1 MKKALSL
8 LIALAMLIGMV
19 PAVFAAEDA
28 APTYAKITSMDELT
42 SGEYVVVCNNGVALG
57 KLDGSWV
64 TTAAPVVDGDVVTD
78 AAGAVWTLTVDGTN
92 VKLADANGKYIAPKG
107 GNNNGIKEGEYNWSV
122 SCTDGMFK
130 FAGQGSDTVT
140 LAGNADSENKFRGY
154 KNTTVTGS
162 YASKYPSTFALYK
175 LVEEEEIVVENPMYE
190 GDTEFELPLGT
201 TETVTKNFVATE
213 TGTLYV
219 VATEFLYMSQ
229 YSDEYYDNSD
239 YMEDFTNWTNMTING
254 EPLSKGFFGTVEV
267 VKGEVYT
274 FSWSLVEGAYYG
286 YKAVMNLSYTDENY
300 PRPGLGVDLL
310 PTDLPMNT
318 VEIPAG
324 GKQLYTLSGEF
335 SGYIL
340 CVTGENA
347 YISVEQYDW
356 WTGEINT
363 VIIEAVDGVVSYNLD
378 EYSSHEIYIHNG
390 GEEAAI
396 FEMTCYAPYGGEKNP
411 IIVENLEDIYIESIQ
426 DDYSTTF
433 FQWTADKV
441 GTITVLPDGT
451 VDMYFMNLTKDENG
465 FYDDTWTYYNAYV
478 EEGDVLQVMVG
489 GGHFTG
495 DFFFEYTFTEGYRE
509 GSVQNPMSVDLLAGL
524 SVEIS
529 DETVYYSWT
538 PDFTGTVALN
548 FTYKYSW
555 SSNLATMM
563 IGEEVFNYGV
573 IAKDGETIVS
583 EGAELAVTAGEEI
596 VFSLSAPNSVYGTMV
611 ATVLT
616 TEEEPADPVLPE
628 IPEGGEIFAEETV
641 TVPNSYMGTSKTY
654 EMTGEGTLILYITSQ
669 PADTSVEY
677 ALYVKGTGKTY
688 YHTHND
694 GATQSIE
701 VAAGDTVKIELCLL
715 SDNGNGGYTGGDVS
729 YTLVFVPSGEVV
741 EPVEPET
748 MTIYFEN
755 NWLWPDVKIYW
766 WGSEGENPAW
776 NGYEMTYV
784 DTTAEGFDRYM
795 MEVPT
800 DVDGIIFSGTG
811 EYGFEQST
819 DITGGWYDGI
829 CYYMTYDSETNT
841 KPCGSYTYEPIEEQP
856 EDGVLF
862 DGTVTTTDDTA
873 YWGEIINLVA
883 PGDGTITVSFV
894 YTDVYPE
901 YQVIVFDTPDAWG
914 EWYNVLS
921 GSPDTMTYEVRE
933 GNAIQ
938 LSVATQKADGTY
950 GGGSVEVLVTFT
962 PGEVGGGEDIDTNLV
977 LGENTIVIN
986 SGEAM
991 SPQYTFIPEQDG
1003 LLNLELLFLQ
1013 YTYQDLTEDV
1023 TASIADYLGSMN
1035 IGLQV
1040 DGYDYT
1046 EPVTVTAGTPVI
1058 ITMTQSRMYSMY
1070 GYAWEAILN
1079 LTITEDQGG
1088 GDPVEPGETESLVLG
1103 ENAINQGITYTFT
1116 AEQDGTLIINFIS
1129 IIWDN
1134 SGTTPAYGLGSWV
1147 DVQINGQSITQF
1159 YNTVNVTAGD
1169 VVTVY
1174 MINIDASFYTATVN
1188 LSYAAAAQPLQLGFN
1203 DLETFQE
1210 YYYIAEQTGN
1220 LYLTITDIYNV
1231 SWGQSMEDLDYYV
1244 GYQYIKITVNGEPMT
1259 GATME
1264 IAVTEGDE
1272 VTISVN
1278 TSNYTIETEVYLSY
1292 EGFYEHPLGSER
1304 NPVELAYA
1312 DCPTTTPEIAAGEA
1326 MWYKLDYD
1334 FGESVIYVYG
1344 ENAYVLF
1351 KTYDGTEVRLDAV
1364 DGVVA
1369 YSVSEHYIYDIQI
1382 GNAGTEAAVFEIE
1395 AYIPEGAFANP
1406 DELVEGMNSC
1416 DVIAHQTYYWTWTA
1430 PADGTL
1436 SLTFGDID
1444 WVYYIYRNDTYDSY
1458 GSYTQGTVNPAV
1470 IEVKAG
1476 DVFSIEVRIQTADY
1490 DSYASTITIDL
1501 AFTAAGAEVL
1511 SGDANGDGEINYFD
1525 AIMILQYYTEEEAE
1539 GIDLTAADING
1550 DGEVNYL
1557 DAIAILQFY
1566 VENEE

>member
-64 TTAAPVVDGDVVTD
+64 TTAAPVVDGDIVTD

-310 PTDLPMNT
+310 PSDLPMNT

-324 GKQLYTLSGEF
+324 EKQLYTLSGEF

-529 DETVYYSWT
+529 DETVYYTWT

-616 TEEEPADPVLPE
+616 TEE
-628 IPEGGEIFAEETV
+628 
-641 TVPNSYMGTSKTY
+641 
-654 EMTGEGTLILYITSQ
+654 
-669 PADTSVEY
+669 
-677 ALYVKGTGKTY
+677 
-688 YHTHND
+688 
-694 GATQSIE
+694 
-701 VAAGDTVKIELCLL
+701 
-715 SDNGNGGYTGGDVS
+715 
-729 YTLVFVPSGEVV
+729 

-901 YQVIVFDTPDAWG
+901 YQVIVFDAPDAWG

-977 LGENTIVIN
+977 LGENNIVIN

-1046 EPVTVTAGTPVI
+1046 EPVAVTAGTPVI

-1070 GYAWEAILN
+1070 GYAWDAILN
-1079 LTITEDQGG
+1079 LTITEEQGG
-1088 GDPVEPGETESLVLG
+1088 EDPVEPGDTNALVLG
-1103 ENAINQGITYTFT
+1103 DNEINQDVTYTFT
-1116 AEQDGTLIINFIS
+1116 AEEAGTLIVELTQIV
-1129 IIWDN
+1129 DN
-1134 SGTTPAYGLGSWV
+1134 SGWTDSGNSLGNFYGLK
-1147 DVQINGQSITQF
+1147 INGQDVTNPRNTYDVEVGDTITVSLYSIDGF
-1159 YNTVNVTAGD
+1159 
-1169 VVTVY
+1169 VY
-1174 MINIDASFYTATVN
+1174 TGTVN
-1188 LSYAAAAQPLQLGFN
+1188 LSYAAASLPIGLGFN
-1203 DLETFQE
+1203 DLAAYQG
-1210 YYYIAEQTGN
+1210 YYYVAEQTGT
-1220 LYLTITDIYNV
+1220 LYATITELYNNA
-1231 SWGQSMEDLDYYV
+1231 WGESMYEGADEYYIAF
-1244 GYQYIKITVNGEPMT
+1244 GYIAVMVNGVQMT
-1259 GATME
+1259 SFKHSLE
-1264 IAVTEGDE
+1264 VNEGDE
-1272 VTISVN
+1272 ISIVVN
-1278 TSNYTIETEVYLSY
+1278 TTYAVTTTLHLSF
-1292 EGFYEHPLGSER
+1292 EGNYEHPLGSEK
-1304 NPVELAYA
+1304 NPINLTYA
-1312 DCPTTTPEIAAGEA
+1312 DCPTTVEIPAGEA
-1326 MWYKLDYD
+1326 YWYKLDYD
-1334 FGESVIYVYG
+1334 FAHATLTVKGEG
-1344 ENAYVLF
+1344 AYILINQW
-1351 KTYDGTEVRLDAV
+1351 GTEVRIDAV
-1364 DGVVA
+1364 DGVVS
-1369 YSVSEHYIYDIQI
+1369 YPVGSYYVYDIQI
-1382 GNAGTEAAVFEIE
+1382 GNAGETAATFDIE
-1395 AYIPEGAFANP
+1395 AYIPLGSSSNP
-1406 DELVEGMNSC
+1406 DTLVEGDNSC
-1416 DVIAHQTYYWTWTA
+1416 EVEAYGWYHWNWTA
-1430 PADGTL
+1430 PADGL
-1436 SLTFGDID
+1436 VTFTFTTEDWYADMHINGNWTKSMQAQNGDD
-1444 WVYYIYRNDTYDSY
+1444 
-1458 GSYTQGTVNPAV
+1458 PAQQV
-1470 IEVKAG
+1470 QVSAG
-1476 DVFSIEVRIQTADY
+1476 DVIQLQVRLYANYNSYAGTVGIHVSFEPGGVFVEPEYELTLGTNDIGLNKLYTYTATEDGTLTLSFEIFYGSGGGVHTGNLGSWVDVLIDGEPITVFENTIEVLAGQKVTVRMVSLDGDT
-1490 DSYASTITIDL
+1490 SYYGTVTVS
-1501 AFTAAGAEVL
+1501 FTAAGGEVMA
-1511 SGDANGDGEINYFD
+1511 GDANGDGEVNYMD
-1525 AIMILQYYTEEEAE
+1525 AIMVLQYYTEEEAE
-1539 GIDLTAADING
+1539 GIDLVAADFNN